1 MKVYR
6 IGNPN
11 FIDDLSGEGGRRYA
25 GRWNKK
31 GTPILY
37 TAEHSSLAILEYLGH
52 IQISRETS
60 YILMELEI
68 EGQQILPLEAVT
80 AQLPDN
86 WVHEE
91 GLALSRQIGTD
102 WVNSQQS
109 AILKVPSVHTP
120 FEYNYLIN
128 PNYPEI
134 KLKVLQKRWYIY
146 DSRFL
151 RA

>member
-6 IGNPN
+6 IGNPL

-37 TAEHSSLAILEYLGH
+37 TAAHSSLAILEYLGH
-52 IQISRETS
+52 IQISRDTS
-60 YILMELEI
+60 YILLELEI
-68 EGQQILPLEAVT
+68 NDQQIMLIEAFT

-86 WVHEE
+86 WFHEE
-91 GLALSRQIGTD
+91 GLLLTRQIGTD
-102 WVNSQQS
+102 WINSRQS
-109 AILKVPSVHTP
+109 AVLKVPSVHTP
-120 FEYNYLIN
+120 FEYNYLLN
-128 PNYPEI
+128 PTYPGI
-134 KLKVLQKRWYIY
+134 KISVIQKRWYIY
-146 DSRFL
+146 DNRFI